1 MQCSHPVINVFLPEH
16 LRSVLKGTSITAA
29 IEWLYSIKARVFF
42 DSRSF
47 IHQAMTSQA
56 RFFILGQAFSFTKE
70 FYALSSDQS
79 PQRKLRCDT
88 TVTKLKTSSFVW
100 DLRVVDDVTG
110 QPLIHEQ
117 SPYVLVD
124 LSTRRP
130 VAVSEELRQRHKTL
144 NIDQTLSTERL
155 PWSREEFEHTSQ
167 GMADANFGRQFKREI
182 RDNDIDHNGH
192 VNFRVYIRAALQYVE
207 SLLTKINL
215 KSARFEKLRI
225 LYQNEAVVGDVL
237 NFHLLMSR
245 DRQKFLVRMT
255 NPKSFFAAIILENPT
270 DTVSRHHE
278 ITSSL

>member
-1 MQCSHPVINVFLPEH
+1 M
-16 LRSVLKGTSITAA
+16 TAL
-29 IEWLYSIKARVFF
+29 EWIYSIKARVFF
-42 DSRSF
+42 DTRSF

-79 PQRKLRCDT
+79 AQRKLRCDT

-144 NIDQTLSTERL
+144 NIDQTLSTEPL
-155 PWSREEFEHTSQ
+155 P
-167 GMADANFGRQFKREI
+167 
-182 RDNDIDHNGH
+182 
-192 VNFRVYIRAALQYVE
+192 
-207 SLLTKINL
+207 
-215 KSARFEKLRI
+215 
-225 LYQNEAVVGDVL
+225 
-237 NFHLLMSR
+237 
-245 DRQKFLVRMT
+245 
-255 NPKSFFAAIILENPT
+255 
-270 DTVSRHHE
+270 
-278 ITSSL
+278 